1 MEISLNRRAEA
12 VQAFHQT
19 VQPSPEFRA
28 EVREI
33 VQAVKKVNETELA
46 GSRSELT
53 IVVDPQTRRPKV
65 RLIDRETGEVLQQI
79 PPESVL
85 EIARGR

>member
-12 VQAFHQT
+12 IQAFQQP
-19 VQPSPEFRA
+19 VQPSPELRA

-53 IVVDPQTRRPKV
+53 IVVDPQTKRPKV
-65 RLIDRETGEVLQQI
+65 RLIDKETGEVLQQI
-79 PPESVL
+79 PPESLL
-85 EIARGR
+85 EIARKR